1 MLSIEWLLFVP
12 VAIAA
17 MIRGY
22 TGFGFAAISI
32 LAIGQWYPV
41 HIAVPVVLLLDAV
54 TGLPLL
60 LGSWRQCCVRTLNSL
75 LLAGVAGMPAGLF
88 LLFYLEESTLRLLVA
103 LVILL
108 MGLLSYLPSSVAQSV
123 IKSGWICGVMS
134 GWTTSAVSAGGIPVI
149 MHMVNSSLSLRKQ
162 RATLIMYFVISSI
175 LCVSLILMGTKDL
188 DSVFDLFLGLL
199 PVCIS
204 GALAGKVFF
213 HFYETGRVQQI
224 AFSFMMLLASLSL
237 IKAVYVV
244 F

>member
-88 LLFYLEESTLRLLVA
+88 LLFNLEEPTLRLLVA

-108 MGLLSYLPSSVAQSV
+108 MGLLNYLPSGVGQSV
-123 IKSGWICGVMS
+123 IKSRWICGVMS
-134 GWTTSAVSAGGIPVI
+134 GWTTSAVSAGGDPGDYA
-149 MHMVNSSLSLRKQ
+149 H
-162 RATLIMYFVISSI
+162 
-175 LCVSLILMGTKDL
+175 
-188 DSVFDLFLGLL
+188 
-199 PVCIS
+199 
-204 GALAGKVFF
+204 GALVAVTAKTAGNAHYLFYDQFLIVCVTYSAGHRGSGFGIFPFPGTAPGLYLGCPGRQGLFSTSTRPAGFNKS
-213 HFYETGRVQQI
+213 HFP
-224 AFSFMMLLASLSL
+224 L
-237 IKAVYVV
+237 
-244 F
+244 